1 MKIFISQPMNDK
13 TDDEILS
20 IRKYAIDKCYEKYG
34 NDVTFLNSFFQ
45 GISNDHPLL
54 WWLAKSLELLSDA
67 DLAVFIGDWEQY
79 RGCKIEHICAKE
91 YNIPIIYL

>member
-20 IRKYAIDKCYEKYG
+20 IRKCAIDKCYEKYG
-34 NDVTFLNSFFQ
+34 NNVTFLNSFFQ
-45 GISNDHPLL
+45 DISNDHPHL

-67 DLAVFIGDWEQY
+67 DLAVFIGDWEKY
-79 RGCKIEHICAKE
+79 RGCKIEHMCAKE